1 MLQPL
6 FHNYLH
12 LDGEYKE
19 NMNYSFTRSQTLQS
33 LPMLRGD
40 GIPVK
45 RGQKDMKQTE
55 LFFTAYAQFCT
66 SILYYAYTA
75 SCTDTCRQVFQREP
89 LQFQDCH
96 QVVDK

>member
-33 LPMLRGD
+33 LSMLRGD

-45 RGQKDMKQTE
+45 RRQENMEQTE
-55 LFFTAYAQFCT
+55 LFFHCVCT
-66 SILYYAYTA
+66 ILYKYSLLRLYHAH
-75 SCTDTCRQVFQREP
+75 
-89 LQFQDCH
+89 LQKDFPM
-96 QVVDK
+96 